1 MDLTV
6 SASTLAARAAQIDS
20 ARVKSLLLVALLS
33 AAACRSSHCA
43 RYAEMEAKC
52 GDAADKDVN
61 QRRTLA
67 RGMCEAADNSDPSV
81 AKAGTRFAQE
91 ADCADTD
98 DCDAYKKCR
107 DAVMK

>member
-1 MDLTV
+1 M
-6 SASTLAARAAQIDS
+6 
-20 ARVKSLLLVALLS
+20 KSLLVVALLVVG
-33 AAACRSSHCA
+33 ACRSHCA

-67 RGMCEAADNSDPSV
+67 RGMCEAADNADSSV
-81 AKAGTRFAQE
+81 AKAGARFANE
-91 ADCADTD
+91 ADCADATD

-107 DAVMK
+107 DAVK